1 MMNKKH
7 LIKYIAG
14 LCLAVSLQAE
24 AKTDLN
30 KYHQEITELSI
41 DDNLQ
46 KPDMPAKLIIKAREA
61 MATLSNR
68 IERAGMKTDLTEREG
83 MVLMV
88 TIPVAELFNSNDT
101 LLSRVAPNRLKVLAN
116 PLRTPDK
123 YKLLVVVHSDDTGT
137 EEYLNNLT
145 RARADAIRR
154 WIADQGIPVEGVVP
168 YGMGYDEPVSSEQSR
183 KGREANRRVEFYYV
197 PGPIMIDELKAGRR

>member
-30 KYHQEITELSI
+30 KYHQEIIELPI